1 MPVNKDSR
9 KDVYTYASTVIDLP
23 ATEVRDDS
31 INIQA
36 DADFIIHK
44 LTVFAI
50 DRGIPTSAQG
60 TDATRII
67 PNVTVQLTDQGS
79 GRQLFNQAVHIG
91 SIFGTGSLPFILP
104 APRRIASNSVLA
116 LNYTNLSATV
126 DYDIYLSFIGLK
138 YYVGR

>member
-1 MPVNKDSR
+1 MPITKDSR
-9 KDVYTYASTVIDLP
+9 RDVYVYGSEVIDLAGP
-23 ATEVRDDS
+23 SSRDDS

-44 LTVFAI
+44 MTMFSVVNGALGVST
-50 DRGIPTSAQG
+50 
-60 TDATRII
+60 TDSTRII
-67 PNVTVQLTDQGS
+67 PNITVQITDQGS
-79 GRQLFNQAVHIG
+79 GRQIFNGAVHIG
-91 SIFGTGSLPFILP
+91 SIFGTGTLPFILP

-116 LNYTNLSATV
+116 LTYNNLSTV

>member
-1 MPVNKDSR
+1 MPIDRNSR
-9 KDVYTYASTVIDLP
+9 KDVYTYASTVIDIP
-23 ATEVRDDS
+23 FSETRDDS

-44 LTVFAI
+44 LTMFAI
-50 DRGIPTSAQG
+50 DRALPTLSQQ

-79 GRQLFNQAVHIG
+79 GRQLFNQPVHIG

-116 LNYTNLSATV
+116 LNYENLSTTV
-126 DYDIYLSFIGLK
+126 SYDIYLSFVGLK

>member
-1 MPVNKDSR
+1 MPINKDSR
-9 KDVYTYASTVIDLP
+9 RDVYVYASQVIDIP
-23 ATEVRDDS
+23 ATESRDDS

-44 LTVFAI
+44 LTMFAVQ
-50 DRGIPTSAQG
+50 RGLATPLQG
-60 TDATRII
+60 SDSTRII
-67 PNVTVQLTDQGS
+67 PNVTVQITDQGS
-79 GRQLFNQAVHIG
+79 GRQLFNEAVHIG

-116 LNYTNLSATV
+116 LNYTNLSSV
-126 DYDIYLSFIGLK
+126 DYDLFLSFIGLK